1 MEVQRST
8 TCKGYLLLMDL
19 HIDWVKHNTFFIV
32 NVLGEKGGWWE
43 QKVKV
48 ELVLVPDLNPA
59 QHEV

>member
-1 MEVQRST
+1 
-8 TCKGYLLLMDL
+8 MDL